1 MPSAMKKIII
11 LALLGICA
19 GTSLLAQNNFAVSY
33 SMAMSTGDLNTFIG
47 KTSFRGISFDYRYTV
62 RDNVAI
68 GFSASMNTFYESKSS
83 DTYTVDNISLTG
95 KQYRYSNNIPLLVT
109 ATYFLS
115 PEETIKPFVTL
126 GIGTM
131 YSRRNTDMNLYT
143 IELEAWNFALQPE
156 AGIQYQL
163 SDMTAI
169 HVSLKYMNGFQAGNE
184 LTSSQSFFSL
194 NVGFAFF

>member
-11 LALLGICA
+11 LTLLGICA
-19 GTSLLAQNNFAVSY
+19 CTLLMAQNNFAVSY
-33 SMAMSTGDLNTFIG
+33 SIAQPTGDLNSFIG

-62 RDNVAI
+62 KDNIAI
-68 GFSASMNTFYESKSS
+68 GFSASMNTFYESKPK

-109 ATYFLS
+109 GTYFLS
-115 PEETIKPFVTL
+115 PEEPMKPFVTL

-143 IELEAWNFALQPE
+143 VELEAWNFALQPE
-156 AGIQYQL
+156 IGVQYEL
-163 SDMTAI
+163 SDMTAL
-169 HVSLKYMNGFQAGNE
+169 HLSLKYMQGFQAGNE
-184 LTSSQSFFSL
+184 LKSAQSFFSL
-194 NVGFAFF
+194 NIGFAFY